1 MIRITSFFLTIMLL
15 TLYLTGCGTS
25 NQTKGAIGG
34 ATAGGILGGV
44 IGKKSDH
51 TKQGAVIGAVVG
63 GALGAVIGR
72 RMDEQAKQLE
82 DVPGVEDVSYDEEQQ
97 TIDARAEILFDVDKA
112 HINPSEAVKLDELA
126 AVFAQYPENIVVIE
140 GHTDSDGAEPYNQ
153 TLSERRAQAIENYL
167 RSKNLDIA
175 SISSIGYG
183 ETRPIAPNTNP
194 QGKAQ
199 NRRVEI
205 KISVDP
211 NRVPQAEETPN

>member
-1 MIRITSFFLTIMLL
+1 MIRITTLFLAMML
-15 TLYLTGCGTS
+15 TLYLNGCGTS

-34 ATAGGILGGV
+34 ATAGGVLGGV
-44 IGKKSDH
+44 IGKQSDH

-72 RMDEQAKQLE
+72 RMDEQAQQLE

-112 HINPSEAVKLDELA
+112 HINPSEAIKLDELA

-140 GHTDSDGAEPYNQ
+140 GHTDSDGTEPYNQ

-167 RSKNLDIA
+167 HSKNLDIA
-175 SISSIGYG
+175 SISSVGYG
-183 ETRPIAPNTNP
+183 ESRPIAPNTNP

-211 NRVPQAEETPN
+211 NRVPQAEETNN

>member
-1 MIRITSFFLTIMLL
+1 MMRITTFFLTMML
-15 TLYLTGCGTS
+15 TLYLTGCSTS

-44 IGKKSDH
+44 IGKQSDH

-97 TIDARAEILFDVDKA
+97 TIDALAEILFDVDKA
-112 HINPSEAVKLDELA
+112 HINPSEAIKLDELA
-126 AVFAQYPENIVVIE
+126 AVFAQYPENIIVIE

-175 SISSIGYG
+175 SISSVGYG
-183 ETRPIAPNTNP
+183 ESRPIAPNTNP

-211 NRVPQAEETPN
+211 NRVPQAEETNN